1 MVTAKGERSMKD
13 RKPAE
18 QELLA
23 DLGEMAAH
31 ADVLAQQ
38 LPQELDP
45 LERLRGTVTRY
56 DRPLDG
62 CWDEDIDPDEEE
74 RCSDGSRRDRE
85 RPTSER

>member
-1 MVTAKGERSMKD
+1 MKD
-13 RKPAE
+13 KRPAE
-18 QELLA
+18 HELLA
-23 DLGEMAAH
+23 YLDKMTAH
-31 ADVLAQQ
+31 ADELAQP

-62 CWDEDIDPDEEE
+62 CWDGDIDPDEEQ
-74 RCSDGSRRDRE
+74 RCSDDSMPDRV